1 MSNNASFHTFHKC
14 SAIKSKQTRIKKWS
28 QSRRRIKSK
37 LTWFSP
43 ICYCVTLI
51 LLQHFLQNFL
61 LQLSAQVLALIQEY
75 LSNPRLCM
83 FFFFC
88 CPECNTVL
96 TWEYC
101 LLAFRYGASKHGA
114 FPNDIAYFQ
123 MILHSTAL
131 CLSVCPVSAVKLR
144 IRKY

>member
-83 FFFFC
+83 FFFSVVLNVILC
-88 CPECNTVL
+88 SHENTA
-96 TWEYC
+96 Y
-101 LLAFRYGASKHGA
+101 LLSDMEQVSMEH
-114 FPNDIAYFQ
+114 FQ
-123 MILHSTAL
+123 MILRISKWYCIAQHYAYQ
-131 CLSVCPVSAVKLR
+131 SVQYLQWNSE
-144 IRKY
+144 